1 MAFTRKE
8 AEEKILSSCLRL
20 VETGLIARTWGNIS
34 ARLSDEEF
42 LITPSGRAYE
52 TLTPEELVV
61 VKIKDHSYEG
71 EIKFRIGVEQ
81 YMQSAAKWSWVQIIL
96 LRKALIMVSLITLNS
111 AWLGYSLLSLTVL
124 TQIDEEEKL
133 NC

>member
-1 MAFTRKE
+1 MKRKDRMNV
-8 AEEKILSSCLRL
+8 KSHQVKSGST
-20 VETGLIARTWGNIS
+20 TG
-34 ARLSDEEF
+34 
-42 LITPSGRAYE
+42 
-52 TLTPEELVV
+52 
-61 VKIKDHSYEG
+61 YEG